1 MRCAAARFAWQHIAR
16 IESALFVGV
25 LVGRRFFAHFYA
37 ACLVAFALLA
47 LVSPHARAQNV
58 IRIAVP
64 DIGAASKPAGG
75 GVVDVLN
82 ANQTL
87 EKAFQKDGVKIQ
99 WTFFKGAGPAV
110 NEAFANHQVDLA
122 FLGDLA
128 GIIGRANGLDTRL
141 IAALARDVNGYL
153 AVQPGQGIKDLKDL
167 KGKQIALFRGTAL
180 QLSFDSVLRSEGLTE
195 RDFRVVNLDLNSAAA
210 AIAAHRID
218 AVWGTSSLF
227 ILKDKGLVD
236 IPVSTRGRDG
246 IGTFKAGL
254 VASGDFLRAHPE
266 WAQRIVAS
274 VLEASDWVS
283 DRKNLDAYL
292 QLEQTRAGTPTSVW
306 RNEIGDS
313 DPATFFS
320 PLLDPYY
327 VNAFKRDVD
336 TAKQLGMIRQSF
348 DVDRWVDA
356 TYLNQAL
363 AQTKLAGRWQPS
375 RTFTEVEKTAK
386 TN

>member
-1 MRCAAARFAWQHIAR
+1 
-16 IESALFVGV
+16 
-25 LVGRRFFAHFYA
+25 VGRRFFANCTALFTV
-37 ACLVAFALLA
+37 ACALFVLA
-47 LVSPHARAQNV
+47 PVRASAQNV

-64 DIGAASKPAGG
+64 DVGAGSKPAGG
-75 GVVDVLN
+75 GVVDVLY
-82 ANQTL
+82 ANHAL
-87 EKAFQKDGVKIQ
+87 EKAFQKDGVQIQ
-99 WTFFKGAGPAV
+99 WTFFKGAGPAI

-128 GIIGRANGLDTRL
+128 AIIGRANGLDTRL
-141 IAALARDVNGYL
+141 IAALARDINGYL
-153 AVQPGQGIKDLKDL
+153 AVQPGQGVKDLKDL

-210 AIAAHRID
+210 AIAARRVD
-218 AVWGTSSLF
+218 AVWGASSLF

-246 IGTFKAGL
+246 VGTFKAGL

-266 WAQRIVAS
+266 WTERVLQAVLQAS
-274 VLEASDWVS
+274 SWVS
-283 DRKNLDAYL
+283 DRKNLEAYL
-292 QLEQTRAGTPTSVW
+292 QLEQDRAGTPLTVW
-306 RNEIGDS
+306 RNELGDT

-320 PLLDPYY
+320 PLLDPYF
-327 VNAFKRDVD
+327 VDAFGRDVD
-336 TAKQLGMIRQSF
+336 TAKQAGVIRQGF

-356 TYLNQAL
+356 SYLNKAL
-363 AQTKLAGRWQPS
+363 QDTKLTGHWQAY
-375 RTFTEVEKTAK
+375 RTFAQVDK

>member
-1 MRCAAARFAWQHIAR
+1 MA
-16 IESALFVGV
+16 
-25 LVGRRFFAHFYA
+25 RRFFAHRFFKFVNA
-37 ACLVAFALLA
+37 VSVVACALLA
-47 LVSPHARAQNV
+47 LVSPTAHAQNV

-64 DIGAASKPAGG
+64 YIGAASKPAGG
-75 GVVDVLN
+75 GVVDVLY
-82 ANQTL
+82 ANQAL
-87 EKAFQKDGVKIQ
+87 EKAFLKDGVKIQ
-99 WTFFKGAGPAV
+99 WTFFKGAGPAI

-141 IAALARDVNGYL
+141 IAALARDINGYL

-195 RDFRVVNLDLNSAAA
+195 RDFRIVNLDLNGAAA

-218 AVWGTSSLF
+218 AVWGPSSLF
-227 ILKDKGLVD
+227 ILKDKGLVE

-246 IGTFKAGL
+246 VGTFKAGL
-254 VASGDFLRAHPE
+254 VASNDFLRAHPE
-266 WAQRIVAS
+266 WAQKVVTN
-274 VLEASDWVS
+274 VLAASDWVS

-292 QLEQTRAGTPTSVW
+292 QLEQTRAGTPVSVW

-320 PLLDPYY
+320 PLLDPYF

-348 DVDRWVDA
+348 DVDQWVDA
-356 TYLNQAL
+356 RYLNQAL
-363 AQTKLAGRWQPS
+363 AQTKLGSRWQPY
-375 RTFTEVEKTAK
+375 RTFGEVEKTAK
-386 TN
+386 AN

>member
-1 MRCAAARFAWQHIAR
+1 MCIK
-16 IESALFVGV
+16 SAYLQGV
-25 LVGRRFFAHFYA
+25 PVARRFSAHRFFKFVNA
-37 ACLVAFALLA
+37 VSVVACALLA
-47 LVSPHARAQNV
+47 LVSPTAHAQNV

-75 GVVDVLN
+75 GVVDVLY
-82 ANQTL
+82 ANQAL
-87 EKAFQKDGVKIQ
+87 EKAFLKDGVKIQ
-99 WTFFKGAGPAV
+99 WTFFKGAGPAI

-141 IAALARDVNGYL
+141 IAALARDINGYL

-195 RDFRVVNLDLNSAAA
+195 RDFRIVNLDLNGAAA

-218 AVWGTSSLF
+218 AVWGPSSLF
-227 ILKDKGLVD
+227 ILKDKGLVE

-246 IGTFKAGL
+246 VGTFKAGL
-254 VASGDFLRAHPE
+254 VASNDFLRAHPE
-266 WAQRIVAS
+266 WAQKVVTN
-274 VLEASDWVS
+274 VLAASDWVS

-292 QLEQTRAGTPTSVW
+292 QLEQTRAGTPVSVW

-320 PLLDPYY
+320 PLLDPYF

-348 DVDRWVDA
+348 DVDQWVDA
-356 TYLNQAL
+356 SYLDQAL
-363 AQTKLAGRWQPS
+363 AQTKLGSRWQPY
-375 RTFTEVEKTAK
+375 RTFGEVEKTAK
-386 TN
+386 AN